1 MDQIWFDLEFPYSK
15 FSLSKEGLLWDKEK
29 LRLVKGKIVD
39 NVYKA
44 HIKTDSG
51 IYRYVN
57 ISRLV
62 ADTFIPNIENLKSI
76 RHINGNIMDNSVS
89 NLEYSSGSKL
99 ISEYDSD
106 YNLIK
111 KWDSMEILSYHLNIQ
126 IEILSYHIHYE
137 VPIGDR
143 IFKSTASRK
152 ESAKKRKVSQFTLEG
167 TLLNSY
173 ESATKASSANGLC
186 CSSISMACRGKTKT
200 SGGYIWKYS

>member
-29 LRLVKGKIVD
+29 LRLVKGKIIG

-62 ADTFIPNIENLKSI
+62 ADTFIANTENLKSI

-99 ISEYDSD
+99 ISEYDLD

-111 KWDSMEILSYHLNIQ
+111 GWDSIEILSYHLNIQ
-126 IEILSYHIHYE
+126 IGVLSYYIHYE
-137 VPIGDR
+137 VPIGNR
-143 IFKSTASRK
+143 IFKSNSSKK
-152 ESAKKRKVSQFTLEG
+152 EISKRRKVSQFTLEG

-173 ESATKASSANGLC
+173 ESVTEASSSNGLC
-186 CSSISMACRGKTKT
+186 CSSVTMACRGKTKT